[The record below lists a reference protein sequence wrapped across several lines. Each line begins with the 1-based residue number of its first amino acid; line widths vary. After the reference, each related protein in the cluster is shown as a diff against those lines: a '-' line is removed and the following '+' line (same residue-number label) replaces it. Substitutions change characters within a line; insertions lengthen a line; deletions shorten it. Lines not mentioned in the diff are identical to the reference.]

1 MAMTDQEVEEG
12 APEEEAEA
20 EGGEEPAN
28 AVPAPPE
35 SPLIALVRALGGK
48 SGGGAA
54 KAPAAPAKP
63 GAKPAGTAV
72 AKPGVGKQAMAKQ
85 AAAQQGQVNPGKA
98 PPIAGPLVTIVT
110 RNEFYR
116 DGFRNLIKIAILE
129 GVVIVGL
136 ILTLLVYIQTSQPS
150 DRYFA
155 TTADGRIMQ
164 MTPLDQPNM
173 DTPALLSWVAAAA
186 SDVMTFN
193 YTDYQRRLQQ
203 SSKHFT
209 KVGWE
214 TFAAAL
220 QRSRIIDSVTAQNQ
234 MVSAQ
239 PKTAPVLIQEGPLGG
254 KYRWVVSMP
263 LIVNYKGQTASRQ
276 DTLQLSLVIERV
288 AALENPNGVGIAQ
301 WIAQ

>member
-1 MAMTDQEVEEG
+1 MATMDQEPEDG
-12 APEEEAEA
+12 TPEEEAA
-20 EGGEEPAN
+20 EQIADN
-28 AVPAPPE
+28 APPPPPE
-35 SPLIALVRALGGK
+35 SPLIGLVRALGGGK
-48 SGGGAA
+48 KTAA
-54 KAPAAPAKP
+54 AAKP
-63 GAKPAGTAV
+63 GAKAPANKPA
-72 AKPGVGKQAMAKQ
+72 AKTPALTGKQAMAKQ

-98 PPIAGPLVTIVT
+98 PPISGPLVTIVT

-129 GVVIVGL
+129 GIVIIGL
-136 ILTLLVYIQTSQPS
+136 IITLLVYIQTSQPQ
-150 DRYFA
+150 DRFFA

-164 MTPLDQPNM
+164 MTPLDTPNM

-214 TFAAAL
+214 TFAQAL
-220 QRSRIIDSVTAQNQ
+220 QRSRIIDTVTAQNQ

-239 PKTAPVLIQEGPLGG
+239 PKTAPVLIQEGVLNG
-254 KYRWVVSMP
+254 KYRWVVQMP
-263 LIVNYKGQTASRQ
+263 LVVNYKGVTNGRT
-276 DTLQLSLVIERV
+276 DTLQLNLVIERV

>member
-1 MAMTDQEVEEG
+1 MATMDQEPEDG
-12 APEEEAEA
+12 APEEEGAQEA
-20 EGGEEPAN
+20 NP
-28 AVPAPPE
+28 VQAPPE
-35 SPLIALVRALGGK
+35 SPLIGLVRALGGGK
-48 SGGGAA
+48 KTA
-54 KAPAAPAKP
+54 
-63 GAKPAGTAV
+63 TAV
-72 AKPGVGKQAMAKQ
+72 AKPGAKGAATAAKAPALTGKQAMAKQ

-98 PPIAGPLVTIVT
+98 PPISGPLVTIVT

-129 GVVIVGL
+129 GLVIVGL
-136 ILTLLVYIQTSQPS
+136 ILTLLVYIQTSQPQ

-173 DTPALLSWVAAAA
+173 DAPALLSWVASAA

-214 TFAAAL
+214 TFASAL

-263 LIVNYKGQTASRQ
+263 LIVNYKGVTASRQ

>member
-1 MAMTDQEVEEG
+1 MATVDQEPEEG
-12 APEEEAEA
+12 APEEEMAEEGA
-20 EGGEEPAN
+20 EPVN
-28 AVPAPPE
+28 APPAPPE
-35 SPLIALVRALGGK
+35 SPLIGLVRALGGK
-48 SGGGAA
+48 TGSKAPVPAKGAKVPAKQGAA
-54 KAPAAPAKP
+54 KVP
-63 GAKPAGTAV
+63 AV
-72 AKPGVGKQAMAKQ
+72 AGKQAMAQQ
-85 AAAQQGQVNPGKA
+85 AAAQQKQLNPGKA
-98 PPIAGPLVTIVT
+98 PPIQGPLVTIVT

-129 GVVIVGL
+129 GVVIIGL
-136 ILTLLVYIQTSQPS
+136 ILTLLVYIQASQPQ

-164 MTPLDQPNM
+164 MLPLDQPNM
-173 DTPALLSWVAAAA
+173 DTPALLSWVASAA

-214 TFAAAL
+214 TFASAL
-220 QRSRIIDSVTAQNQ
+220 QRSRIIDAVTAQSQ

-239 PKTAPVLIQEGPLGG
+239 PKSAPVLIQEGPLGG

-263 LIVNYKGQTASRQ
+263 LVVNYKGQQTSRS
-276 DTLQLSLVIERV
+276 DTLNLNLVIERV

-301 WIAQ
+301 WIATQ

>member
-1 MAMTDQEVEEG
+1 MTDQEPEEG
-12 APEEEAEA
+12 APEEEGQEV
-20 EGGEEPAN
+20 AN
-28 AVPAPPE
+28 PVPGPPE
-35 SPLIALVRALGGK
+35 SPLIGLVRALGGGK
-48 SGGGAA
+48 KAA
-54 KAPAAPAKP
+54 AAPAKP
-63 GAKPAGTAV
+63 GAKPAAG
-72 AKPGVGKQAMAKQ
+72 KPPALSGKQAMAKQ
-85 AAAQQGQVNPGKA
+85 AAAQQGQLNPGKA
-98 PPIAGPLVTIVT
+98 PPISGPLVTIVT

-129 GVVIVGL
+129 GIVIVGL
-136 ILTLLVYIQTSQPS
+136 ILTLLVYIQTSQPQ

-254 KYRWVVSMP
+254 KYRWVVTMP
-263 LIVNYKGQTASRQ
+263 LMVNYKGVTASRQ